1 MTYVETKTGTAV
13 ASRRLSVTLWIVQI
27 LLAVIFTMTGTMK
40 VAQPIASLT
49 ASLPAL
55 QHIPPALVRF
65 IGIAELLGA
74 AGLILPAATRIAPAL
89 TPVAAGAL
97 TLVMLL
103 ASLLHISRAEFT
115 ALPVPVVVGALCAFV
130 TWGRGTR
137 ARILPRGTGMDP
149 LR

>member
-1 MTYVETKTGTAV
+1 MTYLDTRTSTAV
-13 ASRRLSVTLWIVQI
+13 ASKRLFVTLWAVQI
-27 LLAVIFTMTGTMK
+27 LLAVIFAMAGTMK
-40 VAQPIASLT
+40 IVQPIAALT

-55 QHIPPALVRF
+55 KHVPPALVRF

-89 TPVAAGAL
+89 TPIAAGAL

-115 ALPVPVVVGALCAFV
+115 SLPVPVVVGALCAFV
-130 TWGRGTR
+130 AWGRGTR

-149 LR
+149 RK